1 MVTGIGGSGK
11 TEFAK
16 KIVCLVRSKGKL
28 SLGCCSTGLQTHL
41 YKEFDFQTAHSLFD
55 ITVVEDDD
63 DPNVSPECKVFNKPE
78 KKTMMDQVSAF
89 IWDEALNNN
98 RHCLELAEAAF
109 YNFSRQLVICFG
121 DEHQIPPVVKNG
133 TVEAI
138 IDAHLFSSPL
148 FIKFKQFKF
157 TRNLRL
163 IGLHNNRNCKYFFS
177 TKFLQFFQN
186 FIIVTF

>member
-1 MVTGIGGSGK
+1 MFLLITGIGGSGK

-41 YKEFDFQTAHSLFD
+41 YKEFDFQTTHSLFD
-55 ITVVEDDD
+55 ITVIEDED
-63 DPNVSPECKVFNKPE
+63 DPNAYPECKIFNKPE
-78 KKTMMDQVSAF
+78 KKEMMDQVSAF

-98 RHCLELAEAAF
+98 RHCLELAEVAF

-121 DEHQIPPVVKNG
+121 DEHQIPPVVRNG
-133 TVEAI
+133 TIEAI
-138 IDAHLFSSPL
+138 VDAHLFSSPL
-148 FIKFKQFKF
+148 FIQFRQFKF

-163 IGLHNNRNCKYFFS
+163 IGLHNNVNCKLFCFFS
-177 TKFLQFFQN
+177 FFY
-186 FIIVTF
+186 IGY

>member
-177 TKFLQFFQN
+177 TNFLQFFQN
-186 FIIVTF
+186 FMIVTF